1 MGNSQAKRYLHGA
14 LKYMADEAVILDH
27 PFDVAEWTLHLSHP
41 ETPQQQNSYDCGAF
55 VVMFADYLSDNLP
68 LEFCQTH
75 LPLFRRKICAN
86 ILRTELKYPI
96 Y

>member
-14 LKYMADEAVILDH
+14 LKYMADEAVKLDH